1 MIWEIIRRTLKWKIL
16 TKYLNIDDQIIC
28 LLYCHQ
34 PTVGDDRLKVNFCV
48 SVPTIKFDTPAT
60 GKQLL
65 PGQSRNQSPHLIS
78 SIITDNQNHLQQS
91 SWPTCTSR
99 HLICLRTACH
109 SDKSCERSWYSTWRK
124 VPEHFMVLVIGSNNV
139 KSSYWSRACLAVR
152 FISWCTNKKRD
163 LIDWEWSSY

>member
-1 MIWEIIRRTLKWKIL
+1 MENINQISKF
-16 TKYLNIDDQIIC
+16 LNKDDKIIC

-78 SIITDNQNHLQQS
+78 SIITDNQNHLHQS

-139 KSSYWSRACLAVR
+139 RSSYWSRACLAVR
-152 FISWCTNKKRD
+152 YISWGSNKKRD
-163 LIDWEWSSY
+163 LDWEWSIY

>member
-1 MIWEIIRRTLKWKIL
+1 MENINQISKH
-16 TKYLNIDDQIIC
+16 LNIDDQIIC

-91 SWPTCTSR
+91 SWATCTSR

-124 VPEHFMVLVIGSNNV
+124 EPEHLMVLVIGSNNV

-152 FISWCTNKKRD
+152 YISWCTNKKRD
-163 LIDWEWSSY
+163 LDWEWSIY